1 VSAHELLHA
10 GKLDEAIA
18 ALGIELRSH
27 PDDAQRRTFLFE
39 LLCFA
44 GQHERAERHLEVLAQ
59 RGRDA
64 RLGALLYQGALHA
77 DRVRQQM
84 FLTGE
89 VPCSGAAPRAVS
101 GTLNGKPFRVLAD
114 ADPRIGARL
123 EVFAAGRYLWIP
135 LEHVASIRMSAPKRL
150 RDLLWAPAAVRTGA
164 GFRDLELGEVL
175 LPALTPLSSQ
185 HADGAVRLGRV
196 TEWTELE
203 DHREVPNGQ
212 KLWLVDGAEFPLLE
226 LRELDIA
233 PGAPGAPAPAPPP
246 AAPATG

>member
-1 VSAHELLHA
+1 MSAHELLRA

-84 FLTGE
+84 FLRRDL
-89 VPCSGAAPRAVS
+89 PRSGAAPGAVS
-101 GTLNGKPFRVLAD
+101 GTLNGKPFRALAD

-150 RDLLWAPAAVRTGA
+150 RDLLWSPAAVRTGA

-175 LPALTPLSSQ
+175 LPALTPLSWQ
-185 HADGAVRLGRV
+185 HADEAVRLGRV
-196 TEWTELE
+196 TEWTDLE
-203 DHREVPNGQ
+203 DHRDVPNGQ

-233 PGAPGAPAPAPPP
+233 PPPAPPP
-246 AAPATG
+246 AVPATG